1 MKSRVIVIH
10 NIKIKIILF
19 ITIIFIGFL
28 VINMDNNKSKNN
40 IQSENSKKETAKASI
55 EYNKINNTT
64 NTTINKPNNIKENKI
79 DFPEEVDGYKV
90 IGKLEIPKIELTTYI
105 LSETS
110 KDSLN
115 KSVTKLCGPKI
126 NGIGNVCITGH
137 NYNKK
142 NMFSHLNEL
151 ENGDRIFVTDTK
163 GNKVEYLVYDKYK
176 VYPKE
181 TECLSQE
188 TEGEREITLITC
200 TTGAIKRLI
209 IKAVE
214 LYD

>member
-1 MKSRVIVIH
+1 MINNMKLM
-10 NIKIKIILF
+10 KILF
-19 ITIIFIGFL
+19 ITIIFLGFL
-28 VINMDNNKSKNN
+28 AIINIENKKENSDVIISNITEEKEVNN
-40 IQSENSKKETAKASI
+40 IPKYS
-55 EYNKINNTT
+55 NTNRT
-64 NTTINKPNNIKENKI
+64 VYTSSNIKESKI

-126 NGIGNVCITGH
+126 NGIGNLCIAGH

-142 NMFSHLNEL
+142 NMFSNLNKL
-151 ENGDRIFVTDTK
+151 ENGDRIFITDTK

>member
-1 MKSRVIVIH
+1 MINNMKLM
-10 NIKIKIILF
+10 KILF
-19 ITIIFIGFL
+19 ITIIFLGFL
-28 VINMDNNKSKNN
+28 AIINIENKKENSDIISNITEEKEVNN
-40 IQSENSKKETAKASI
+40 IPKYS
-55 EYNKINNTT
+55 NTNRT
-64 NTTINKPNNIKENKI
+64 VYTSSNIKESKI

-126 NGIGNVCITGH
+126 NGIGNVCIAGH

-142 NMFSHLNEL
+142 NMFSNLNKL
-151 ENGDRIFVTDTK
+151 ENGDRIFITDTK

>member
-1 MKSRVIVIH
+1 MINNMKLM
-10 NIKIKIILF
+10 KILF
-19 ITIIFIGFL
+19 ITIIFLGFL
-28 VINMDNNKSKNN
+28 AIINIENKKENSDVIISNITEEKEVNN
-40 IQSENSKKETAKASI
+40 IPKYS
-55 EYNKINNTT
+55 NTNRT
-64 NTTINKPNNIKENKI
+64 VYTSSNIKENKI

-142 NMFSHLNEL
+142 NMFSNLNKL
-151 ENGDRIFVTDTK
+151 ENGDKIFITDTK

>member
-1 MKSRVIVIH
+1 MINNMKLM
-10 NIKIKIILF
+10 KILF
-19 ITIIFIGFL
+19 ITIIFLGFL
-28 VINMDNNKSKNN
+28 AIINIENKK
-40 IQSENSKKETAKASI
+40 ENSDVIISNITEEKEVDNITKYS
-55 EYNKINNTT
+55 NTNRT
-64 NTTINKPNNIKENKI
+64 VYTSSNIKESKI

-105 LSETS
+105 LAETS

-126 NGIGNVCITGH
+126 NGIGNVCIAGH

-142 NMFSHLNEL
+142 NMFSNLNKL
-151 ENGDRIFVTDTK
+151 ENGDRIFITDTK

-188 TEGEREITLITC
+188 TEGERKITLITC

>member
-1 MKSRVIVIH
+1 MINNMKLM
-10 NIKIKIILF
+10 KILF
-19 ITIIFIGFL
+19 ITIIFLGFL
-28 VINMDNNKSKNN
+28 AIINIENKK
-40 IQSENSKKETAKASI
+40 ENSDVIISNITEEKEVDNIPKYS
-55 EYNKINNTT
+55 NTNRT
-64 NTTINKPNNIKENKI
+64 VYTSSNIKESKI

-105 LSETS
+105 LAETS

-142 NMFSHLNEL
+142 NMFSNLNKL
-151 ENGDRIFVTDTK
+151 ENGDKIFITDTK